1 MPGPS
6 LVHILAL
13 CKSLPCGTMLLSGSS
28 TVAFSMGSVAD
39 LASLRHH
46 RTEAQE
52 EPSPSAKVQLEAPG
66 LFPRFFL
73 AKTKKHTVVVAAAK
87 MSAMGSATNT
97 PKSLSPKNRG
107 KM

>member
-13 CKSLPCGTMLLSGSS
+13 CKSLPCGTMRPSGTS

-39 LASLRHH
+39 LACLRH
-46 RTEAQE
+46 RTEARK